1 MALWSVKVKRSII
14 FIVVLAFLAAV
25 GGGLVYFQFVVKPGM
40 IKAFIS
46 AAAPPPAS
54 VAVTAPQVETW
65 APRLPAIGTLRAV
78 QEIDIAPQIGGAV
91 VSVRVESGQ
100 DVEKGAPL
108 FEIDNSVEQADLKNN
123 LAVLK
128 NAGLVLERQRQL
140 IQGGN
145 TAKANFDAAEAAR
158 DSAAAAVERVRAIIA
173 QKLLTAP
180 FAGRLGIRKL
190 DLGQYVSPGMGLITL
205 QQLDPIYV
213 DFPVP
218 EKSLG
223 LLKPGQEID
232 LEVDAYPG
240 EIFRG
245 VIKTIDARVA
255 QDSRNVLVRGQLDNA
270 KKQLWPGMFANVS
283 VIAGT
288 PVKVVTLPRTAI
300 AYSLYG
306 DSVFVVKPVQPD
318 AGGAQAAA
326 VNGDAALKVERRAVR
341 TGEIRE
347 DRVVILDGVEPGET
361 IVAEGQLK
369 LQSGAR
375 VRIDPAAH
383 LELPA
388 VRPKE

>member
-1 MALWSVKVKRSII
+1 MKRTII
-14 FIVVLAFLAAV
+14 FLAVTIVLAALC
-25 GGGLVYFQFVVKPGM
+25 GGLWYFQFTAKPGM
-40 IKAFIS
+40 MKAFIA
-46 AAAPPPAS
+46 AAAPPPVS
-54 VAVTAPQVETW
+54 VAVTTPRVETW

-78 QEIDIAPQIGGAV
+78 QEVNIAPQIGGV
-91 VSVRVESGQ
+91 IVSVRVESGE

-123 LAVLK
+123 LAALK

-158 DSAAAAVERVRAIIA
+158 DQAAAAVDRVRAIIA
-173 QKLLTAP
+173 QKFLTAP
-180 FAGRLGIRKL
+180 FAGRIGIRKL
-190 DLGQYVSPGMGLITL
+190 DLGQYVSPGTSLITL
-205 QQLDPIYV
+205 QQLDPIFV
-213 DFPVP
+213 DFPIP

-223 LLKPGQEID
+223 MLKAGQQIEI
-232 LEVDAYPG
+232 EVDAYPG

-255 QDSRNVLVRGQLDNA
+255 QDSRNVLVRGQLDNT
-270 KKQLWPGMFANVS
+270 KKLLRPGMFANVN
-283 VIAGT
+283 VIAGA
-288 PVKVVTLPRTAI
+288 PVRALTVPRTAI

-306 DSVFVVKPVQPD
+306 DSVFVVKSDSPA
-318 AGGAQAAA
+318 AGGAMAAPA
-326 VNGDAALKVERRAVR
+326 KGDGVFKVERRAVQA
-341 TGEIRE
+341 GDVRE
-347 DRVVILDGVEPGET
+347 DRVAIIDGIEADDM

-375 VRIDPAAH
+375 VRIDPAAR
-383 LELPA
+383 LEPPA